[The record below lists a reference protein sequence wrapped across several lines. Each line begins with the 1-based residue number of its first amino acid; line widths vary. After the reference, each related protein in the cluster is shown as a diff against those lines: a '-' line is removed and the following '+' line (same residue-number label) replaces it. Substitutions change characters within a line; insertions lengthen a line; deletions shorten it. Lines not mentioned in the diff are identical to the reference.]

1 MPEKQDNDS
10 LSAKQLLEMLPKI
23 IEEARKP
30 VIDPEEEARKAEHKR
45 QWRATREAAAQ
56 RKVEAEAMCAH
67 GGMHQGAKV
76 YHIAWFRN
84 SDGVWRGTCTRCQKM
99 FSPESLS
106 RAEYNRWLDLTLDPY
121 TAGAAPVSPKA
132 RAAKQAELA
141 KNWK

>member
-1 MPEKQDNDS
+1 MPEKTDSDS

-30 VIDPEEEARKAEHKR
+30 VIDPAEEARKAEEKR

-56 RKVEAEAMCAH
+56 RKIEAEAMCAH
-67 GGMHQGAKV
+67 SEIYRGVKSF
-76 YHIAWFRN
+76 HIVWLRN
-84 SDGVWRGTCTRCQKM
+84 SDGVWRGVCTRCQKV
-99 FSPESLS
+99 FSPETLS
-106 RAEYNRWLDLTLDPY
+106 RSEYNRWVDNTLDVS
-121 TAGAAPVSPKA
+121 TAAAAPVSPRA